1 MSLRSST
8 GRILLACALLCAPA
22 GRALL
27 AQELNGATIV
37 SVEFEGL
44 ATLTS
49 DTLEFYLGIG
59 EGERLDWDR
68 LDGAIRELWD
78 RQLIDDITVE
88 ASPVE
93 GGAALLIRLVERPI
107 LVGIEYQGMKKVSR
121 NDIADRI
128 IKDRIRVRE
137 GDPLSRG
144 ELARLKA
151 AVEEIYREKGYR
163 LAEAKFT
170 IEEVSLGDR
179 QVYFSIDEG
188 DKVRIAEIDFEGNT
202 VYGDRRLQLT
212 MRKTKESGLL
222 SRVLKKD
229 VFKVATF
236 EEDLDKIRKIYRKVG
251 YKNILLGEPQIEIK
265 ATRPEAQTLKGRRR
279 RLFITVPVEEGDRW
293 KLGEITIE
301 GNEKYPDEV
310 LLPQF
315 EKPRGGWL
323 RAKVIDNGVEA
334 INEIYNNTG
343 HLFARVTPE
352 LRERRDEQVAD
363 LVVHVDEGDQYKVGR
378 IEFQGNTKT
387 RDKVIRRNMGV
398 QEGRLLNAG
407 ALRNSLLRIRQLE
420 FFKVDEEDPVQF
432 DFDNENKEV
441 NLNIK
446 GEEGDRTELLFGGGF
461 SEIDGLFGQF
471 QFKTRNF
478 LGRGE
483 TLAASI
489 QSGRRQDVFDLSYFI
504 PFFLD
509 RPQNVGI
516 QVFQRRLDY
525 DLLGGQRIFQ
535 DSTGGTLTYGRN
547 LGLFRNLTLSFS
559 SFDSIDR
566 RSFLRTDGTF
576 AEIENDRGVNSL
588 RLSYGYDRRDSR
600 LQPTSGMRY
609 SGSIDYAGGVLG
621 GSTWYWRPRGT
632 FTFYKPLTQ
641 GGFKSVGAINVEAAY
656 IKPFGGPGED
666 CDRIGQP
673 PRGCLFFLDRFYL
686 GGETSVRGFRFRSI
700 WVRDENDVTETDR
713 QGFPLGGDRSLQI
726 NAEFIILVGGPFRV
740 IAFADAGKVWGE
752 SQSLDFSGFR
762 TSAGIEMQVNV
773 PLFGAPLRF
782 IYATN
787 LDPLPDDRFDTFQFS
802 VGPSF

>member
-1 MSLRSST
+1 MRCRSLI
-8 GRILLACALLCAPA
+8 GRVVVACALLCAPV
-22 GRALL
+22 GRGLA
-27 AQELNGATIV
+27 AQELNGAAVV
-37 SVEFEGL
+37 SIDFEGL
-44 ATLTS
+44 ATLTP
-49 DTLEFYLGIG
+49 DTVEFYLGL
-59 EGERLDWDR
+59 ERGERLDWRR
-68 LDGAIRELWD
+68 LDEAIRELWE
-78 RQLIDDITVE
+78 RRLIDDIKIE
-88 ASPVE
+88 ATAVE
-93 GGAALLIRLVERPI
+93 GGAALKIILVERPI
-107 LVGIEYQGMKKVSR
+107 LVGIEYQGMKRVSR

-137 GDPLSRG
+137 GDPLSQG
-144 ELARLKA
+144 ELLRLKA
-151 AVEEIYREKGYR
+151 AVEAIYREKGYR
-163 LAEAKFT
+163 LAEASFS

-179 QVYFSIDEG
+179 RVYFSIDEG

-212 MRKTKESGLL
+212 MRKTKEAGLL
-222 SRVLKKD
+222 SRLLKKD
-229 VFKVATF
+229 VFNVATF
-236 EEDLDKIRKIYRKVG
+236 EEDLVKIRDIYTKVG
-251 YKNILLGEPQIEIK
+251 YKNVLLGEPQIEIK
-265 ATRPEAQTLKGRRR
+265 ATRPGAATLEEQRR

-293 KLGEITIE
+293 RLGDITIE
-301 GNEKYPDEV
+301 GNDKYPDEL

-323 RAKVIDNGVEA
+323 RSKVIDNGVEA

-343 HLFARVTPE
+343 HLFVRVTPE
-352 LRERRDEQVAD
+352 LRERNGAQIAD

-432 DFDNENKEV
+432 DFDNEEKEV

-461 SEIDGLFGQF
+461 SELDGLFGQF

-483 TLAASI
+483 TLAASL
-489 QSGRRQDVFDLSYFI
+489 QSGRRQDVFDVSYFI

-516 QVFQRRLDY
+516 QAFQRRLDY

-535 DSTGGTLTYGRN
+535 DSTGGTVSYGRN
-547 LGLFRNLTLSFS
+547 LGLFRNVTIALSS
-559 SFDSIDR
+559 SETSDR
-566 RSFLRTDGTF
+566 RSFLLLDGTF
-576 AEIENDRGVNSL
+576 AEQEFDRSINSV
-588 RLSYGYDRRDSR
+588 RLSFGYDRRDSR
-600 LQPTSGMRY
+600 LQPTTGMRY
-609 SGSIDYAGGVLG
+609 SASVDYAGDVLG
-621 GSTWYWRPRGT
+621 GTTWYVRPRAT
-632 FTFYKPLTQ
+632 FSLYKPLTQ

-656 IKPFGGPGED
+656 IEPLGGRE
-666 CDRIGQP
+666 
-673 PRGCLFFLDRFYL
+673 LFFLDRFYL
-686 GGETSVRGFRFRSI
+686 GGETSVRGFQFRSI
-700 WVRDENDVTETDR
+700 WVRDENDVTQVDES
-713 QGFPLGGDRSLQI
+713 GFPLGGDRSLQL
-726 NAEFIILVGGPFRV
+726 NAEFIVLVGGPFRI

-752 SQSLDFSGFR
+752 SQTLDFGGFR
-762 TSAGIEMQVNV
+762 TSAGVEMQVNV

-782 IYATN
+782 IYSRN

>member
-1 MSLRSST
+1 MSPRSLI
-8 GRILLACALLCAPA
+8 GRLLFACALIA
-22 GRALL
+22 ALAAQPL
-27 AQELNGATIV
+27 AAQELDGATIV
-37 SVEFEGL
+37 SIEHQGL
-44 ATLTS
+44 VTLTS
-49 DTLEFYLGIG
+49 DTVEFYLGLQRG
-59 EGERLDWDR
+59 GRLDWERLDS
-68 LDGAIRELWD
+68 AMRELWD

-88 ASPVE
+88 AEPVE
-93 GGAALLIRLVERPI
+93 GGAALKITLVERPI
-107 LVGIEYQGMKKVSR
+107 LVGIEYQGMKRVSR
-121 NDIADRI
+121 NDISDRI

-144 ELARLKA
+144 ELDRLKE
-151 AVEEIYREKGYR
+151 AVEAIYREKGYR

-170 IEEVSLGDR
+170 IEEVSASDR
-179 QVYFSIDEG
+179 RVYFSIDEG

-212 MRKTKESGLL
+212 MKKTKEAGLL

-229 VFKVATF
+229 VFNVATF
-236 EEDLDKIRKIYRKVG
+236 EEDLDKIRNIYRKVG
-251 YKNILLGEPQIEIK
+251 YKNVLIGQPQIEIK
-265 ATRPEAQTLKGRRR
+265 ATRPRAATLEEQRR

-293 KLGEITIE
+293 KLGDISIE
-301 GNEKYPDEV
+301 GNDKYPDEL

-315 EKPRGGWL
+315 QKPRGGWL
-323 RAKVIDNGVEA
+323 RSKVIDEGVEA

-352 LRERRDEQVAD
+352 LRERPDEQVAD

-432 DFDNENKEV
+432 DFDNEEKKV
-441 NLNIK
+441 NLDIK

-461 SEIDGLFGQF
+461 SELDGLFGQF

-483 TLAASI
+483 TLSASL
-489 QSGRRQDVFDLSYFI
+489 QSGRRQDVFDVSYFI

-516 QVFQRRLDY
+516 QAFKRRLDY

-535 DSTGGTLTYGRN
+535 DSTGGTLSYGRN
-547 LGLFRNLTLSFS
+547 LGLFRNVTIAFS
-559 SFDSIDR
+559 SFDTTDR
-566 RSFLRTDGTF
+566 RSFLLFDGTF
-576 AEIENDRGVNSL
+576 AEQEFDRGVNSL
-588 RLSYGYDRRDSR
+588 RLSYAYDRRDSR
-600 LQPTSGMRY
+600 LQPTAGMRY
-609 SGSIDYAGGVLG
+609 GGSIDYAGGVLG
-621 GSTWYWRPRGT
+621 GSTWYYRPRVN
-632 FTFYKPLTQ
+632 FSLYKPLTQ

-656 IKPFGGPGED
+656 IKPFGGRD
-666 CDRIGQP
+666 
-673 PRGCLFFLDRFYL
+673 LFFLDRFYL

-700 WVRDENDVTETDR
+700 WVRDENDVTQVDES
-713 QGFPLGGDRSLQI
+713 GFPLGGDRSMQV
-726 NAEFIILVGGPFRV
+726 NAEFIVLVGGPFRL
-740 IAFADAGKVWGE
+740 IGFLDGGKVWGE
-752 SQSLDFSGFR
+752 SQSLDFNGFR
-762 TSAGIEMQVNV
+762 YSAGVEMQVNV

-782 IYATN
+782 IYSRN
-787 LDPLPDDRFDTFQFS
+787 LDPLPDDRFETFQFS

>member
-1 MSLRSST
+1 MCLRSLI
-8 GRILLACALLCAPA
+8 GRIACVCLLLSLPALA
-22 GRALL
+22 ALE

-37 SVEFEGL
+37 SIEFDGL
-44 ATLTS
+44 VTLTP
-49 DTLEFYLGIG
+49 DTVEFYLGVERG
-59 EGERLDWDR
+59 ARLDWRR
-68 LDGAIRELWD
+68 LDQAIRELWS
-78 RQLIDDITVE
+78 RQLIDDISVE
-88 ASPVE
+88 AIAVE
-93 GGAALLIRLVERPI
+93 GGAALEISVVERPV
-107 LVGIEYQGMKKVSR
+107 LVGIEYQGMKRVSR
-121 NDIADRI
+121 NDISDRI

-144 ELARLKA
+144 ELFRLKEA
-151 AVEEIYREKGYR
+151 IEAIYAEKGYR

-179 QVYFSIDEG
+179 RVYFSIDEG

-212 MRKTKESGLL
+212 MRKTKEAGML
-222 SRVLKKD
+222 SRLLKKD
-229 VFKVATF
+229 VFNVATF
-236 EEDLDKIRKIYRKVG
+236 EEDLEKVRDIYRRVG
-251 YKNILLGEPQIEIK
+251 YKNVLLGEPQIEIK
-265 ATRPEAQTLKGRRR
+265 ATRPNATTLEEQKR

-293 KLGEITIE
+293 KLGDISIE
-301 GNEKYPDEV
+301 GNDKYPDEL

-315 EKPRGGWL
+315 EKPRGDWL
-323 RAKVIDNGVEA
+323 RSKVIDDGVEA

-352 LRERRDEQVAD
+352 LRERSDEQIAD
-363 LVVHVDEGDQYKVGR
+363 LIVHVDEGDQYKVGR

-432 DFDNENKEV
+432 DFDNEEKEV
-441 NLNIK
+441 NLDIK

-461 SEIDGLFGQF
+461 SELDGLFGQF

-489 QSGRRQDVFDLSYFI
+489 QSGRRQDVFDVSYFI
-504 PFFLD
+504 PYFLD

-516 QVFQRRLDY
+516 QAFKRRLDY

-535 DSTGGTLTYGRN
+535 DSTGGTLSYGRN
-547 LGLFRNLTLSFS
+547 LGLFRNISLSLS
-559 SFDSIDR
+559 SFDTSDQR
-566 RSFLRTDGTF
+566 TFLLPSGPVEQQF
-576 AEIENDRGVNSL
+576 DRGVNSM
-588 RLSYGYDRRDSR
+588 RLSYTYDRRDSR
-600 LQPTSGMRY
+600 LQPTVGMRY
-609 SGSIDYAGGVLG
+609 TASLDYAGGFLG
-621 GSTWYWRPRGT
+621 GSTWYWRPRAN
-632 FTFYKPLTQ
+632 FSIYKPLTQ
-641 GGFKSVGAINVEAAY
+641 GTFKSVGAINVEAAY
-656 IKPFGGPGED
+656 IEPFGGRE
-666 CDRIGQP
+666 
-673 PRGCLFFLDRFYL
+673 LFFLDRFYL
-686 GGETSVRGFRFRSI
+686 GGETSVRGFNFRSI
-700 WVRDENDVTETDR
+700 WVRDENDRTVADTS
-713 QGFPLGGDRSLQI
+713 GFPLGGDRSLQI
-726 NAEFIILVGGPFRV
+726 NAEFIILVGGPFRL
-740 IAFADAGKVWGE
+740 IAFTDAGKVWGE
-752 SQSLDFSGFR
+752 DQSLDFNGFR
-762 TSAGIEMQVNV
+762 TSAGVEMQVNV

-782 IYATN
+782 IYSRN

>member
-1 MSLRSST
+1 MSLRNPI
-8 GRILLACALLCAPA
+8 GRVFLACALLWAA
-22 GRALL
+22 LGRPLP
-27 AQELNGATIV
+27 AQELDGATIV
-37 SVEFEGL
+37 SIEIEGL
-44 ATLTS
+44 ATLTA
-49 DTLEFYLGIG
+49 DTVEFYLGLERG
-59 EGERLDWDR
+59 ARLDWQR

-78 RQLIDDITVE
+78 RQLIEDISVE
-88 ASPVE
+88 ATPVE
-93 GGAALLIRLVERPI
+93 GGAALKISLIERPI
-107 LVGIEYQGMKKVSR
+107 LVGIEYQGLKRVSR
-121 NDIADRI
+121 NDISDRI

-144 ELARLKA
+144 ELERLKA

-163 LAEAKFT
+163 LAEASYT
-170 IEEVSLGDR
+170 VEEVSLGDR
-179 QVYFSIDEG
+179 RVYFSIDEG

-212 MRKTKESGLL
+212 MKKTKEAGLL
-222 SRVLKKD
+222 SRILKKD
-229 VFKVATF
+229 VFNVATF
-236 EEDLDKIRKIYRKVG
+236 EEDLDKVRAIYRKIG
-251 YKNILLGEPQIEIK
+251 YKNVLLGEPQIEIQ
-265 ATRPEAQTLKGRRR
+265 ATRPNAPTLEEQRR

-293 KLGEITIE
+293 KLGDISIE
-301 GNEKYPDEV
+301 GNDKYPDE
-310 LLPQF
+310 LLLLQF
-315 EKPRGGWL
+315 QKPRGGWL
-323 RAKVIDNGVEA
+323 RSKVIDDGIEA

-343 HLFARVTPE
+343 HLFAKVAPE

-432 DFDNENKEV
+432 DFEPEEKKV
-441 NLNIK
+441 NLEIK

-461 SEIDGLFGQF
+461 SELDGLFGQF

-516 QVFQRRLDY
+516 QAFQRRLDY
-525 DLLGGQRIFQ
+525 DLLSGQRIFQ
-535 DSTGGTLTYGRN
+535 DSTGGTVSYGRN
-547 LGLFRNLTLSFS
+547 LGLFRNITLSFS
-559 SFDSIDR
+559 SYDTTDR
-566 RSFLRTDGTF
+566 RTFLFGADLLEQEF
-576 AEIENDRGVNSL
+576 DRGVNSL

-600 LQPTSGMRY
+600 LQPTTGMRY
-609 SGSIDYAGGVLG
+609 TGSVDYAGGVLG
-621 GSTWYWRPRGT
+621 GSTWYWRPRAT
-632 FTFYKPLTQ
+632 FSLYKPLTQ
-641 GGFKSVGAINVEAAY
+641 GGFKSVGAINLEASY
-656 IKPFGGPGED
+656 IKPFGGRE
-666 CDRIGQP
+666 
-673 PRGCLFFLDRFYL
+673 LFFLDRFYL
-686 GGETSVRGFRFRSI
+686 GGETSVRGFRYRSI
-700 WVRDENDVTETDR
+700 WVRDENDVTQVDESN
-713 QGFPLGGDRSLQI
+713 FPLGGDRSLQV
-726 NAEFIILVGGPFRV
+726 NAEFIVLVGGPFRL
-740 IAFADAGKVWGE
+740 IAYLDAGKVWGE
-752 SQSLDFSGFR
+752 SQSLDFTGFR
-762 TSAGIEMQVNV
+762 TSAGVEMQVNV

-782 IYATN
+782 IWARN

>member
-1 MSLRSST
+1 MSWRSLT
-8 GRILLACALLCAPA
+8 GRILFVCALLCAPA
-22 GRALL
+22 GQGVL
-27 AQELNGATIV
+27 AQELNGSDIV
-37 SVEFEGL
+37 SIEFEGL
-44 ATLTS
+44 VTLTP
-49 DTLEFYLGIG
+49 DTVEFYLGL
-59 EGERLDWDR
+59 ERGERLDWRR
-68 LDGAIRELWD
+68 LDEAMRELWD
-78 RQLIDDITVE
+78 RQLIEDITIE

-93 GGAALLIRLVERPI
+93 GGAALKISLVERPV
-107 LVGIEYQGMKKVSR
+107 LVGIEYEGMKRVSR

-137 GDPLSRG
+137 GDPLTRG
-144 ELARLKA
+144 ELNRLKA

-170 IEEVSLGDR
+170 IEEVSLADR
-179 QVYFSIDEG
+179 RVHFSIDEG

-202 VYGDRRLQLT
+202 VYSDRRLQLT
-212 MRKTKESGLL
+212 MRKTKEAGLL

-229 VFKVATF
+229 VFNVATF
-236 EEDLDKIRKIYRKVG
+236 EEDLEKVKKMYTKVG
-251 YKNILLGEPQIEIK
+251 YKNVLLGEPQIEVK
-265 ATRPEAQTLKGRRR
+265 PTRPGAATLEAQRR
-279 RLFITVPVEEGDRW
+279 RLFITVPVEESDRW
-293 KLGEITIE
+293 QLGDITIE
-301 GNEKYPDEV
+301 GNDKYPDEL

-315 EKPRGGWL
+315 EKPNGGWL
-323 RAKVIDNGVEA
+323 RSKVIDDGVES

-363 LVVHVDEGDQYKVGR
+363 LIVHVDEGDQYKVGR

-432 DFDNENKEV
+432 DFDNEEKEV

-483 TLAASI
+483 TLAASV
-489 QSGRRQDVFDLSYFI
+489 QSGRRQDVFDISYFI
-504 PFFLD
+504 PFFMD

-516 QVFQRRLDY
+516 QAFQRRLDY

-535 DSTGGTLTYGRN
+535 NSTGGTISYGRN
-547 LGLFRNLTLSFS
+547 LGLFKNVSLAFS
-559 SFDSIDR
+559 SSDTEDR
-566 RSFLRTDGTF
+566 RSFLLLDGTF
-576 AEIENDRGVNSL
+576 AEQEFERSVNSI

-609 SGSIDYAGGVLG
+609 SASLDYAGDVLG
-621 GSTWYWRPRGT
+621 GTTWYYRPRGT
-632 FTFYKPLTQ
+632 FSLYKPLTQ
-641 GGFKSVGAINVEAAY
+641 GSFKSVGAINVEASY
-656 IKPFGGPGED
+656 IKPLGGQE
-666 CDRIGQP
+666 
-673 PRGCLFFLDRFYL
+673 LFFLDRFYL
-686 GGETSVRGFRFRSI
+686 GGETSVRGFDFRSI
-700 WVRDENDVTETDR
+700 WVRDENGDTVTD
-713 QGFPLGGDRSLQI
+713 QSGFPLGGDRSLQI
-726 NAEFIILVGGPFRV
+726 NGEFIVLVGGPFRL
-740 IAFADAGKVWGE
+740 IGFFDAGKVWGE
-752 SQSLDFSGFR
+752 GQSLDFTDFR
-762 TSAGIEMQVNV
+762 TSAGVEMQVNV

-782 IYATN
+782 IYSRN

>member
-1 MSLRSST
+1 MSWRT
-8 GRILLACALLCAPA
+8 RIGRQLLACALLWLAAAPA
-22 GRALL
+22 A
-27 AQELNGATIV
+27 AQELDGETIV
-37 SVEFEGL
+37 AIEFEGL
-44 ATLTS
+44 KTLTP
-49 DTLEFYLGIG
+49 DTVAFYLGLERG
-59 EGERLDWDR
+59 ARLDWAR
-68 LDGAIRELWD
+68 LDSAMRELWE
-78 RQLIDDITVE
+78 RQLIDDIRVE
-88 ASPVE
+88 ATPAE
-93 GGAALLIRLVERPI
+93 GGAALTISLVERPV
-107 LVGIEYQGMKKVSR
+107 LVGIEYQGMKRVSR
-121 NDIADRI
+121 NDIADKI

-144 ELARLKA
+144 ELFRLKA
-151 AVEEIYREKGYR
+151 AVEEVYREKGYR
-163 LAEAKFT
+163 LAEASFT

-179 QVYFSIDEG
+179 RVYFTIDEG

-212 MRKTKESGLL
+212 MRKTKEAGLL
-222 SRVLKKD
+222 SRILKKD
-229 VFKVATF
+229 VFNPATF
-236 EEDLDKIRKIYRKVG
+236 EEDLDKVRDLYRKIG
-251 YKNILLGEPQIEIK
+251 YKNVLLGEPQIDIRP
-265 ATRPEAQTLKGRRR
+265 TRPNAATLEEQRR

-293 KLGEITIE
+293 KLGDISIE
-301 GNEKYPDEV
+301 GNDKYPDQL

-323 RAKVIDNGVEA
+323 RSKVIDDGVEA

-363 LVVHVDEGDQYKVGR
+363 LIVHVDEGDQYKVGR

-420 FFKVDEEDPVQF
+420 FFKVDEEDPVEF
-432 DFDNENKEV
+432 DFDNEAKEV
-441 NLNIK
+441 NLDIK

-461 SEIDGLFGQF
+461 SELDGLFGQF

-483 TLAASI
+483 TLAASL
-489 QSGRRQDVFDLSYFI
+489 QSGRRQDVFDISYFI
-504 PFFLD
+504 PYFLD

-516 QVFQRRLDY
+516 QAFKRRLDY
-525 DLLGGQRIFQ
+525 NLLGSQRIFQ

-547 LGLFRNLTLSFS
+547 LGLFRNVSISFS
-559 SFDSIDR
+559 SFDTTDR
-566 RSFLRTDGTF
+566 RSFLLFDGTF
-576 AEIENDRGVNSL
+576 AEQQFDRGVNSV

-600 LQPTSGMRY
+600 LQPTTGMRY
-609 SGSIDYAGGVLG
+609 TGSVDYAGGVLG
-621 GSTWYWRPRGT
+621 GSTYYWRPRAT
-632 FTFYKPLTQ
+632 FSLYKPLTQ
-641 GGFKSVGAINVEAAY
+641 GSFKSVGAINVEAAY
-656 IKPFGGPGED
+656 IEPFGGRE
-666 CDRIGQP
+666 
-673 PRGCLFFLDRFYL
+673 LFFLDRFYL
-686 GGETSVRGFRFRSI
+686 GGETSVRGFNFRSI
-700 WVRDENDVTETDR
+700 WVRDENDVTQVDES
-713 QGFPLGGDRSLQI
+713 GFPLGGDRSLQV
-726 NAEFIILVGGPFRV
+726 NAEFIVLVGGPFRL

-752 SQSLDFSGFR
+752 EQSLDFTGFR
-762 TSAGIEMQVNV
+762 TSAGVEMQVNV

-787 LDPLPDDRFDTFQFS
+787 LDPLPDDRFETFQFS

>member
-1 MSLRSST
+1 LH
-8 GRILLACALLCAPA
+8 GK
-22 GRALL
+22 
-27 AQELNGATIV
+27 TIV
-37 SVEFEGL
+37 SIEFEGL
-44 ATLTS
+44 ATLTA
-49 DTLEFYLGIG
+49 DTLEFYLGLE
-59 EGERLDWDR
+59 EGGRLDWDR

-78 RQLIDDITVE
+78 RQLIEDITVE
-88 ASPVE
+88 ASPVS
-93 GGAALLIRLVERPI
+93 GGAALKISVVERPT
-107 LVGIEYQGMKKVSR
+107 LLGIEYQGMKRVSR
-121 NDIADRI
+121 NDISDRI

-144 ELARLKA
+144 ELFRLKA
-151 AVEEIYREKGYR
+151 SVEEIYREKGYR
-163 LAEAKFT
+163 LAEASFT

-179 QVYFSIDEG
+179 RVYFTIDEG
-188 DKVRIAEIDFEGNT
+188 DKVRIAKIDFEGNT
-202 VYGDRRLQLT
+202 VYGDRRLQMT
-212 MRKTKESGLL
+212 MKKTKESGML

-229 VFKVATF
+229 VFNVATF
-236 EEDLDKIRKIYRKVG
+236 EEDLDRVRKIYSKVG
-251 YKNILLGEPQIEIK
+251 YKNVLLGEPQIEIE
-265 ATRPEAQTLKGRRR
+265 ATRPGAPTLEAQRR
-279 RLFITVPVEEGDRW
+279 RLFITIPVEEGDRW
-293 KLGEITIE
+293 KLGEISIE
-301 GNEKYPDEV
+301 GNEKYPDEL

-323 RAKVIDNGVEA
+323 RSKVIDDGVEA

-432 DFDNENKEV
+432 DFDNEEKEV

-483 TLAASI
+483 TLAASL

-516 QVFQRRLDY
+516 QGFKRRLDY

-535 DSTGGTLTYGRN
+535 DSTGGTVSYGRN
-547 LGLFRNLTLSFS
+547 LGLFRNVTLSVS
-559 SFDSIDR
+559 SFDTKDR
-566 RSFLRTDGTF
+566 RSFLLFDGTL
-576 AEIENDRGVNSL
+576 AEQEFDRGVNSL

-600 LQPTSGMRY
+600 LQPTAGMRY
-609 SGSIDYAGGVLG
+609 SGSVEYAGGVLG
-621 GSTWYWRPRGT
+621 GSTYFWRPRAT
-632 FTFYKPLTQ
+632 FSIYKPLTQ
-641 GGFKSVGAINVEAAY
+641 GGFKSVGAFNVEAAY
-656 IKPFGGPGED
+656 IAPFDG
-666 CDRIGQP
+666 RQ
-673 PRGCLFFLDRFYL
+673 LFFLDRFYL

-700 WVRDENDVTETDR
+700 WVRDADGVTQVDES
-713 QGFPLGGDRSLQI
+713 GFPLGGDRSLQV
-726 NAEFIILVGGPFRV
+726 NLEFIILVGGPFRV

-752 SQSLDFSGFR
+752 DQSLDFGGFR
-762 TSAGIEMQVNV
+762 TSAGVEMQVNV
-773 PLFGAPLRF
+773 PMFGAPLRF
-782 IYATN
+782 IYARN
-787 LDPLPDDRFDTFQFS
+787 LDPLRDDRFDGFQFS

>member
-1 MSLRSST
+1 M
-8 GRILLACALLCAPA
+8 GRVLCACALLCVLAGPA
-22 GRALL
+22 LR
-27 AQELNGATIV
+27 AQELNGSEIV
-37 SVEFEGL
+37 SIEFEGL

-49 DTLEFYLGIG
+49 DTVEFYLGLTQ
-59 EGERLDWDR
+59 GERLDWRR
-68 LDGAIRELWD
+68 LDEAVRELWD
-78 RQLIDDITVE
+78 RQLIEDITIE
-88 ASPVE
+88 ANPVE
-93 GGAALLIRLVERPI
+93 GGAALKITLVERPV
-107 LVGIEYQGMKKVSR
+107 LVGIEYQGMKRVSR

-144 ELARLKA
+144 ELFRLKA

-163 LAEAKFT
+163 LAEATFT

-179 QVYFSIDEG
+179 RVYFSIDEG

-212 MRKTKESGLL
+212 MRKTKEAGVL
-222 SRVLKKD
+222 SRMLKKD
-229 VFKVATF
+229 VFNVATF
-236 EEDLDKIRKIYRKVG
+236 EEDLDKVRQIYRKVG
-251 YKNILLGEPQIEIK
+251 YKNVLLGEPQTEIK
-265 ATRPEAQTLKGRRR
+265 ATRPGAATLEQQRR

-293 KLGEITIE
+293 KLGDITIE
-301 GNEKYPDEV
+301 GNDKYPDEL

-315 EKPRGGWL
+315 EKPRGDWL
-323 RAKVIDNGVEA
+323 RSKVIDDGIEA

-398 QEGRLLNAG
+398 QEGRLLNSG

-432 DFDNENKEV
+432 DFDNEEKEV
-441 NLNIK
+441 NLDIK

-461 SEIDGLFGQF
+461 SELDGLFGQF

-483 TLAASI
+483 TLSASI
-489 QSGRRQDVFDLSYFI
+489 QSGRRQDVFDVSYFI
-504 PFFLD
+504 PFFMD

-516 QVFQRRLDY
+516 QGFQRRLDY

-535 DSTGGTLTYGRN
+535 DSTGGTVSYGRN
-547 LGLFRNLTLSFS
+547 LGLFRNVSLSFS
-559 SFDSIDR
+559 SFDTTDQ
-566 RSFLRTDGTF
+566 RSFLLLDGTF
-576 AEIENDRGVNSL
+576 AEQQFDRGVNSL
-588 RLSYGYDRRDSR
+588 GLSFGYDRRDSR
-600 LQPTSGMRY
+600 LQPTVGMRY
-609 SGSIDYAGGVLG
+609 SARVDYSGGVLG
-621 GSTWYWRPRGT
+621 GSTWYYRPRGT
-632 FTFYKPLTQ
+632 FSLYKPLTQ

-656 IKPFGGPGED
+656 IAPFGGRD
-666 CDRIGQP
+666 
-673 PRGCLFFLDRFYL
+673 LFFLDRFYL
-686 GGETSVRGFRFRSI
+686 GGETSVRGFNFRSI
-700 WVRDENDVTETDR
+700 WVRDENDVTLVDES
-713 QGFPLGGDRSLQI
+713 GFPLGGDRSLQI
-726 NAEFIILVGGPFRV
+726 NAEFIILVGGPFRI

-752 SQSLDFSGFR
+752 NQSLDFGGFR
-762 TSAGIEMQVNV
+762 TSAGVEMQVNV

-782 IYATN
+782 IYSRN
-787 LDPLPDDRFDTFQFS
+787 LDPLPDDRFDNFQFS